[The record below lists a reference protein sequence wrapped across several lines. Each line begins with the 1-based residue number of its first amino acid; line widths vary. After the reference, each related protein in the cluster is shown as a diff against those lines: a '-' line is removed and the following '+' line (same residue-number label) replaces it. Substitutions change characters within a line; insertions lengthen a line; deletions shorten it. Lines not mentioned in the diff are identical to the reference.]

1 MKSTALH
8 PRGAPGR
15 KVARDDGDDTH
26 QRRWPLP
33 LHSALVAQ
41 MLAKPILLPKVDAC
55 VEAALEKGWPCAGM
69 DAQNRKRNSGS
80 LRRHERS
87 SGSRMR
93 NSHGKNKNSTVPNT
107 RMALQSERNHQWLR
121 QSDEALFDFSCPCA
135 AFVSFA
141 PRRAGA
147 TPPGAWSWPQEE
159 ARAKRSSDAR
169 ADADGFVLT
178 RIHPSPTATSSRWR
192 AQPPSRPGGLVLGT
206 P

>member
-1 MKSTALH
+1 MSGRHIVAHRRDWTSHGRRRRQPEPQTSRMKSTALH

-33 LHSALVAQ
+33 LNSALVAQ

-93 NSHGKNKNSTVPNT
+93 NSHGKNKIPLFQTPVWLFSQNGIINGFANLRRCLISAVHVLLSF
-107 RMALQSERNHQWLR
+107 RLLQDEQEPLLLAPGLGPKRRHERNVLWTR
-121 QSDEALFDFSCPCA
+121 ARTRTG
-135 AFVSFA
+135 SF
-141 PRRAGA
+141 
-147 TPPGAWSWPQEE
+147 
-159 ARAKRSSDAR
+159 
-169 ADADGFVLT
+169 
-178 RIHPSPTATSSRWR
+178 
-192 AQPPSRPGGLVLGT
+192 
-206 P
+206 